1 MKRINFIAIIISLF
15 TSCTTLQKVN
25 NETIDSLDLNRFLG
39 EWYEIARF
47 DHCFESGMENNKAVY
62 TMGENGI
69 VSVKNSGVK
78 NGNLKEVSGIAKTT
92 DNPGLLRV
100 SFFKPFYADYRV
112 LYLDADYQYA
122 LIGSASSDYLWILS
136 RTPQLEDSAKEIL
149 LSEAVS
155 RGYDINN
162 FIWVKQYHKLNN
174 I

>member
-15 TSCTTLQKVN
+15 ASCTTLQKVN

-47 DHCFESGMENNKAVY
+47 DHCFESGMENNNAVY
-62 TMGENGI
+62 TMGEDGI

-112 LYLDADYQYA
+112 LYLDAHYQYA
-122 LIGSASSDYLWILS
+122 YYSF
-136 RTPQLEDSAKEIL
+136 K
-149 LSEAVS
+149 
-155 RGYDINN
+155 N
-162 FIWVKQYHKLNN
+162 FTKKSFIPSMYVPFGRKSTSISFPYSPKIQFPS
-174 I
+174 IS

>member
-15 TSCTTLQKVN
+15 ASCTTLQKVN

-136 RTPQLEDSAKEIL
+136 RTPQLEDSVKEIL

-162 FIWVKQYHKLNN
+162 FIWVKQ
-174 I
+174 

>member
-15 TSCTTLQKVN
+15 ASCTTLQKVN

-62 TMGENGI
+62 TMGEDGI

-122 LIGSASSDYLWILS
+122 LVGSASSDYLWILS

-149 LSEAVS
+149 LSEAAS

-162 FIWVKQYHKLNN
+162 FIWVKQ
-174 I
+174 

>member
-1 MKRINFIAIIISLF
+1 MKRINFIAIIICLF

-39 EWYEIARF
+39 QWYEIARF
-47 DHCFESGMENNKAVY
+47 DHSFESGMENNKAVY

-78 NGNLKEVSGIAKTT
+78 NGNLKEVSGIAQTT
-92 DNPGLLRV
+92 ANPGLLRV

-122 LIGSASSDYLWILS
+122 LVGSASSDYLWILS
-136 RTPQLEDSAKEIL
+136 RTPQLEDS
-149 LSEAVS
+149 V
-155 RGYDINN
+155 
-162 FIWVKQYHKLNN
+162 
-174 I
+174 

>member
-25 NETIDSLDLNRFLG
+25 NKTIDSLDLNRFLG

-62 TMGENGI
+62 TMGEDGI

-122 LIGSASSDYLWILS
+122 LVGSASSDYLWILS
-136 RTPQLEDSAKEIL
+136 RTPQLEYSAKEIL

-162 FIWVKQYHKLNN
+162 FIWVKQ
-174 I
+174 

>member
-39 EWYEIARF
+39 QWYEIARF

-122 LIGSASSDYLWILS
+122 LVGSASSDYLWILS

-162 FIWVKQYHKLNN
+162 FILVKQ
-174 I
+174 

>member
-62 TMGENGI
+62 TMWEDGI

-78 NGNLKEVSGIAKTT
+78 NGILKEVSGIAKTT

-112 LYLDADYQYA
+112 LYLDAHYQYA

-136 RTPQLEDSAKEIL
+136 RTPQLEDNAKEIL
-149 LSEAVS
+149 LSEAAS

-162 FIWVKQYHKLNN
+162 FIWVKQ
-174 I
+174 

>member
-25 NETIDSLDLNRFLG
+25 NETIDSLDLNRFQG

-62 TMGENGI
+62 TMGEDGI

-112 LYLDADYQYA
+112 LYLDAYYQYA

-162 FIWVKQYHKLNN
+162 FIWVKQ
-174 I
+174 

>member
-15 TSCTTLQKVN
+15 ASCTTLQKVN

-122 LIGSASSDYLWILS
+122 LVGSASSDYLWILS
-136 RTPQLEDSAKEIL
+136 RTPQLEDNAKEIL
-149 LSEAVS
+149 LSEASS

-162 FIWVKQYHKLNN
+162 FIWVKQ
-174 I
+174 

>member
-39 EWYEIARF
+39 QWYEIARF

-122 LIGSASSDYLWILS
+122 LVGSASSDYLWILS
-136 RTPQLEDSAKEIL
+136 RTPQLEDSVKEIL

-162 FIWVKQYHKLNN
+162 FIWVKQ
-174 I
+174 

>member
-15 TSCTTLQKVN
+15 ASCTTLQKVN

-162 FIWVKQYHKLNN
+162 FIGVKQ
-174 I
+174 